1 MPGLPSGLLL
11 ASLASTESLA
21 QEPITRGRLAAIVT
35 ILREFPLH
43 LAQSSQHLF
52 QHLSQLGVFRSFPRQ
67 FSLKSVALRLFC
79 RQFLL
84 QLCDLFLCRHAF
96 SVAAL
101 ATLPV

>member
-1 MPGLPSGLLL
+1 
-11 ASLASTESLA
+11 
-21 QEPITRGRLAAIVT
+21 
-35 ILREFPLH
+35 
-43 LAQSSQHLF
+43 
-52 QHLSQLGVFRSFPRQ
+52 
-67 FSLKSVALRLFC
+67 LFC